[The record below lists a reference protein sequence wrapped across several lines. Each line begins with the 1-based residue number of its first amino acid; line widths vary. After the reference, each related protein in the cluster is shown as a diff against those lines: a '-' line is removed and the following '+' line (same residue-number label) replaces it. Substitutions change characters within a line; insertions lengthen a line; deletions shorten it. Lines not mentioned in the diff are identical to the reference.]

1 MKRILKFSG
10 ISCFSRWVY
19 LPLHAED
26 PRVLN
31 INYQKQY
38 IMKRFKVALTK
49 ADNVVIRVLVC
60 VIVFSVAV
68 ALLTA
73 CTSEEPETNVSVCIE
88 ADTTQLE
95 PVTIS
100 FDFPEVS
107 ITPMTRAAIADAA
120 SRLDVWIYESDTELT
135 AVHQSSSSVEFGSV
149 SLSLNKTKTYTL
161 YALAHK
167 ATAACTL
174 ADGIISFPDDKPKE
188 SFFYTTTF
196 SPATTNSINAQMSR
210 ITGKFTLQTTDA
222 VPDDVDHMRFI
233 IKDTGTRFDVS
244 GSPANITDRTVD
256 FPNITRKADGTCSFS
271 FYILS
276 TADAPTNFD
285 IVVTA
290 YASDNSIIET
300 KTFDAVPIRNSYR
313 TTYTGAF
320 FITSAFS
327 MTFTCADW
335 QDYDTINF

>member
-1 MKRILKFSG
+1 
-10 ISCFSRWVY
+10 
-19 LPLHAED
+19 
-26 PRVLN
+26 
-31 INYQKQY
+31 
-38 IMKRFKVALTK
+38 MKRFKMALTK

-73 CTSEEPETNVSVCIE
+73 CTSEEPEAAINGGLI
-88 ADTTQLE
+88 ADTTE
-95 PVTIS
+95 IETVTIY
-100 FDFPEVS
+100 FAPQYEVA
-107 ITPMTRAAIADAA
+107 PMTRAAIADAA
-120 SRLDVWIYESDTELT
+120 SRLDVWIYEGDTELT
-135 AVHQSSSSVEFGSV
+135 SVHQSSSSVGFGSV

-167 ATAACTL
+167 ATTACTL

-188 SFFYTTTF
+188 SFFYITTF
-196 SPATTNSINAQMSR
+196 SPATTTNINAEMQR

-222 VPDDVDHMRFI
+222 VPDDVDHVYFVIRNTALRYGV
-233 IKDTGTRFDVS
+233 DGTLS
-244 GSPANITDRTVD
+244 NITDRTVD

-271 FYILS
+271 FNILAS
-276 TADAPTNFD
+276 DAVANFEITA
-285 IVVTA
+285 TA
-290 YASDNSIIET
+290 YASDNSVIET
-300 KTFDAVPIRNSYR
+300 KTFTDVPIRNSYR

-320 FITSAFS
+320 FTTSEFS

>member
-1 MKRILKFSG
+1 
-10 ISCFSRWVY
+10 
-19 LPLHAED
+19 
-26 PRVLN
+26 
-31 INYQKQY
+31 
-38 IMKRFKVALTK
+38 MKRFKMALTK

-73 CTSEEPETNVSVCIE
+73 CTSDEPEAAINGGLV
-88 ADTTQLE
+88 ADTTE
-95 PVTIS
+95 IETITIY
-100 FDFPEVS
+100 FAPQYEVA
-107 ITPMTRAAIADAA
+107 PMTRAAIADAA
-120 SRLDVWIYESDTELT
+120 SRLDVWIYEGDTELT
-135 AVHQSSSSVEFGSV
+135 AVHQSSSSVGFGSV

-167 ATAACTL
+167 ATTACTL

-196 SPATTNSINAQMSR
+196 SPATTTNINAEMQR

-222 VPDDVDHMRFI
+222 VPDDVDHVQFVIRNTALRYGV
-233 IKDTGTRFDVS
+233 DGTLS
-244 GSPANITDRTVD
+244 NITDRTVD

-271 FYILS
+271 FNIL
-276 TADAPTNFD
+276 AYDAVTNFE
-285 IVVTA
+285 ITATA
-290 YASDNSIIET
+290 YAADNSIIET

-320 FITSAFS
+320 FTTSEFS

>member
-1 MKRILKFSG
+1 
-10 ISCFSRWVY
+10 
-19 LPLHAED
+19 
-26 PRVLN
+26 
-31 INYQKQY
+31 
-38 IMKRFKVALTK
+38 MKRFKMALTK

-73 CTSEEPETNVSVCIE
+73 CTSDEPEAAINGGLV
-88 ADTTQLE
+88 ADTTE
-95 PVTIS
+95 IETVTIY
-100 FDFPEVS
+100 FAPQYEVA
-107 ITPMTRAAIADAA
+107 PMTRAAIADAA
-120 SRLDVWIYESDTELT
+120 SRLDVWIYEGDTELT
-135 AVHQSSSSVEFGSV
+135 AVHQSSSSVGFGSV

-167 ATAACTL
+167 ATTACTL

-196 SPATTNSINAQMSR
+196 SPATTTNINAEMQR

-222 VPDDVDHMRFI
+222 VPDDVDHVQFVIRNTALRYGV
-233 IKDTGTRFDVS
+233 DGTLS
-244 GSPANITDRTVD
+244 NITDRTVD

-271 FYILS
+271 FNILAS
-276 TADAPTNFD
+276 NTATNFE
-285 IVVTA
+285 ITATA
-290 YASDNSIIET
+290 YASDNSVIET
-300 KTFDAVPIRNSYR
+300 KTFTDVPIRNSYR

-320 FITSAFS
+320 FTTSEFS

-335 QDYDTINF
+335 QDYDTVTF